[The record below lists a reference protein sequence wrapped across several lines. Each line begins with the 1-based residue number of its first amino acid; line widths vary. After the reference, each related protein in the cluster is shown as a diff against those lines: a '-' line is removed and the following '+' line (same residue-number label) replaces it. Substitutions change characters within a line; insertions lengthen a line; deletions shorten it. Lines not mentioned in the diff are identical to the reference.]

1 MGERKEAW
9 MRIVVIIIS
18 GIILKLWGA
27 LVGIL
32 SIINW
37 FIVIFTKK
45 RNKDLA
51 EFSETWN
58 TQTYVFI
65 RYLTFV
71 TNERPF
77 PFKSLT
83 KNISKFGK

>member
-9 MRIVVIIIS
+9 MRIVVLIVS
-18 GIILKLWGA
+18 GIILKLWGT
-27 LVGIL
+27 LISIL
-32 SIINW
+32 AVIHW
-37 FIVIFTKK
+37 FIVIFSKK
-45 RNKDLA
+45 RNKDLS

-58 TQTYVFI
+58 TQTYVFLKYI
-65 RYLTFV
+65 TFV

-83 KNISKFGK
+83 KSISKFGK